1 MASYVI
7 IKRRH
12 QQDKLNNFPIVK
24 LEIAY
29 IVIEIISTTAKLQ
42 NSALTS
48 FSPTFLCT
56 IITTI
61 KNEDP

>member
-1 MASYVI
+1 MASCVI

-29 IVIEIISTTAKLQ
+29 MIEIILTTSKLQ

-48 FSPTFLCT
+48 FSPTCLCT

-61 KNEDP
+61 ENEDP